1 MRMESLNQK
10 TIRIMKTFKKSDI
23 RAKLVEALDRLDN
36 NDIPSEFSLL
46 SNLDRGRV
54 EYRNNRIWDFDFTI
68 TYHKGENIVFFN
80 YKGNEEPQFDWQK
93 QLRLL
98 NKNQ

>member
-1 MRMESLNQK
+1 
-10 TIRIMKTFKKSDI
+10 MKTFKKSDI
-23 RAKLVEALDRLDN
+23 RAKLVEALERLDN

-80 YKGNEEPQFDWQK
+80 YKGDEEAGFDWK
-93 QLRLL
+93 EQLQLL
-98 NKNQ
+98 TKNN

>member
-1 MRMESLNQK
+1 
-10 TIRIMKTFKKSDI
+10 MKTFKKSDI
-23 RAKLVEALDRLDN
+23 RAKLVEALERLDN

-54 EYRNNRIWDFDFTI
+54 KYRNNRIWDFDFTI

-80 YKGNEEPQFDWQK
+80 YKGDEEAGFDWQE
-93 QLRLL
+93 QLQLL
-98 NKNQ
+98 TKNN

>member
-1 MRMESLNQK
+1 
-10 TIRIMKTFKKSDI
+10 MKTFKKSDI
-23 RAKLVEALDRLDN
+23 RAKLVEALERLDN

-46 SNLDRGRV
+46 SKDRGRV

-80 YKGNEEPQFDWQK
+80 YKGDEEAGFDWQE
-93 QLRLL
+93 QLQLL
-98 NKNQ
+98 TKNN

>member
-1 MRMESLNQK
+1 
-10 TIRIMKTFKKSDI
+10 MKTFKKSDI

-36 NDIPSEFSLL
+36 NDIPSEFSLF

-54 EYRNNRIWDFDFTI
+54 EYRNNRIWEFDFTI
-68 TYHKGENIVFFN
+68 TYHAGMNIVFFN